1 MKRRLSLA
9 ALFPLLLGLPAG
21 GEEEFWTWFQANEPA
36 LFALDLGSQTGDQQ
50 VLLDLAAQ
58 LQRVRRE
65 LTFELGS
72 LADGRRELVISA
84 DGVKAAFPAVEALAA
99 KAPALER
106 WKLTAFRP
114 RRMEQNILSVAGVLV
129 DPKDVYVQ
137 LAKDEDKKVAL
148 VVFLRGYSDGDKTIY
163 GQAAFLFLDR
173 ALGEHDVETKVGIVE
188 LKSLGAE
195 VPQGAVP
202 LADLAEA
209 FDAFL
214 GKNP

>member
-1 MKRRLSLA
+1 MIRRFSLV
-9 ALFPLLLGLPAG
+9 ALFPFLLGLTPG
-21 GEEEFWTWFQANEPA
+21 GEEEFWAWFQANEPS
-36 LFALDLGSQTGDQQ
+36 LFALDLGSEPGDQQ
-50 VLLDLAAQ
+50 ILLDLAAQ

-84 DGVKAAFPAVEALAA
+84 DGVKSAFPAVEALADR
-99 KAPALER
+99 APALER
-106 WKLTAFRP
+106 WKVTAFRP
-114 RRMEQNILSVAGVLV
+114 RRLEQNILNVAGVLV

-137 LAKDEDKKVAL
+137 LGKDEDKKVAL

-188 LKSLGAE
+188 LKPLGAE
-195 VPQGAVP
+195 VPKDAVP
-202 LADLAEA
+202 LADLGEA

-214 GKNP
+214 TRQP